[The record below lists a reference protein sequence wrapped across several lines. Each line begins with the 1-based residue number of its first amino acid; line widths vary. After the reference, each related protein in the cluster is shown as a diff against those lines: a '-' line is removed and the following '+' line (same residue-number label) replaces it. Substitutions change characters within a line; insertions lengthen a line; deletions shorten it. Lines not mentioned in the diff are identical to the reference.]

1 MCIRDRLDG
10 LSVFVSA
17 GYANSSI
24 YAENSHKS
32 HQYGY
37 ERYTGA
43 IGDKNNVALNTFG
56 NKETNLTF
64 SNWNAGQWWKAKAT
78 LGFNYKRSFFDNDH
92 FNAAVLYDN
101 SGSSTDGRGNT
112 YYRQNIMG
120 VFHYDF
126 QNRYVADL
134 VLAGNGSS
142 RTYPSKW
149 AFSPTLSPVSYTHL
163 TLPTICSV

>member
-1 MCIRDRLDG
+1 MDAKLSQKLDFLLDG

-64 SNWNAGQWWKAKAT
+64 SNWNAGQWW
-78 LGFNYKRSFFDNDH
+78 
-92 FNAAVLYDN
+92 
-101 SGSSTDGRGNT
+101 
-112 YYRQNIMG
+112 
-120 VFHYDF
+120 
-126 QNRYVADL
+126 
-134 VLAGNGSS
+134 
-142 RTYPSKW
+142 
-149 AFSPTLSPVSYTHL
+149 
-163 TLPTICSV
+163 